1 MISTN
6 VFSPRVVCEFAVSA
20 ETMQAEENEQQLARV
35 ASLTALARGCGRRG
49 PGCPLVL
56 VSVATCA
63 EVSVHP

>member
-1 MISTN
+1 MICTQ
-6 VFSPRVVCEFAVSA
+6 VLTLVVVCEFTVSV
-20 ETMQAEENEQQLARV
+20 ETTQAEENDQQLARV

-49 PGCPLVL
+49 PHCPLVL